1 MLGIIIKD
9 YYESFCIRKNTLSLL
24 FSSIIIVF
32 ITLTMKDL
40 YAYILLVGVT
50 LPLIGVS
57 TIQYSMEQD
66 EISKYDQLLLTFPV
80 TRKEIVRAKITAA
93 YIFTILSDFI
103 LTIVIFITYVY
114 IYRSVAVQ
122 TGLYIWLTGFILSFI
137 YNAILST
144 GLFALGNK
152 KGTVLLAIIIF
163 SLAAGYILLEFNIG
177 VDNIIFYD
185 KNYILGIAAGIA
197 LILNMLSYYLCIKIY
212 TKKHS

>member
-9 YYESFCIRKNTLSLL
+9 YYESFCIRKNMLGLL
-24 FSSIIIVF
+24 FSFIILIF

-80 TRKEIVRAKITAA
+80 TRKEIVQSKITAV

-103 LTIVIFITYVY
+103 LTLSIFIIYVY
-114 IYRSVAVQ
+114 IYHSVDVQ
-122 TGLYIWLTGFILSFI
+122 TGLYIWFAGFILSFI

-152 KGTVLLAIIIF
+152 KGTVLLLIMII
-163 SLAAGYILLEFNIG
+163 SLAVGYILLEFNIG

-197 LILNMLSYYLCIKIY
+197 LLLNILSYYLCIKIY